1 MADSKISAL
10 TPASFVAAT
19 NEFAINEAGVS
30 KKVTGAQIATYLQ
43 TVGMTKV
50 LALASNAAENE
61 TATLAKITGLD
72 VTVGAGT
79 YVFEYYIRAQTADVL
94 NSMKF
99 AVTHTGTLTAFMCD
113 LYFPSAGVTAATGA
127 VDQEAAAI
135 TTGSVWAHQSTR
147 VKNTTL
153 GPQTGI
159 DTINVDVL
167 YRISGMMIVTVSGDL
182 QLWHASELTQAN
194 GTMVM
199 AGSCLILIQVG

>member
-1 MADSKISAL
+1 MADTKISLL
-10 TPASFVAAT
+10 TAASAAAAA
-19 NEFAINEAGVS
+19 NEFAINEAGTS
-30 KKVTGAQIATYLQ
+30 KKVTVAQLQ
-43 TVGMTKV
+43 NLLGIVKKTLT
-50 LALASNAAENE
+50 SDAAENE
-61 TATLAKITGLD
+61 TATLVKITGLD
-72 VTVGAGT
+72 LTVGNGT

-127 VDQEAAAI
+127 VDQELAAI

-182 QLWHASELTQAN
+182 QLWHASELVQIA

-199 AGSCLILIQVG
+199 AGTCLILTKVA